1 MSIFDKLKKGLFL
14 THNDLILKLKKT
26 FQLGKGKEFEDS
38 LEETLQGADLGPVLV
53 QNLIEKVKRAKDLE
67 EAKKILKEELLKVF
81 DGFSPARMPDNFPY
95 VIILLGVNGSGKTTF
110 AAKYGYFL
118 KKEGFEVILSASDTF
133 RAAAIEQ
140 LQEWGKRAEIPVIS
154 KKQGADPAS
163 VLYESI
169 EKAKSFKK
177 GVVICDT
184 AGRLH
189 TKHNLMQEMAKIVK
203 VAGKA
208 KEGAPHQSILVLDA
222 TTGQNGLRQAEEF
235 KGVAPITGL
244 AITKLD
250 GTAKGGIALSIVQ
263 NLKIPIHYV
272 SVGEGLEDF
281 SFFSPEDYINNL
293 ID

>member
-1 MSIFDKLKKGLFL
+1 MSIFEKIKKGLTL
-14 THNDLILKLKKT
+14 THNDLILKLKKA
-26 FQLGKGKEFEDS
+26 FQLGKGKEFEEF
-38 LEETLQGADLGPVLV
+38 LEQTLQGADLGPALV
-53 QNLIEKVKRAKDLE
+53 YNLIEKIKKTNNLQ
-67 EAKKILKEELLKVF
+67 EAKEIIKLELKKIF
-81 DGFSPARMPDNFPY
+81 DSFEKPSIPSSFPY

-118 KKEGFEVILSASDTF
+118 KNEGLDVILSASDTF

-140 LQEWGKRAEIPVIS
+140 LTEWGRRADIPVVY

-169 EKAKSFKK
+169 EKAKNLDK

-189 TKHNLMQEMAKIVK
+189 TKYNLMQEMSKIVK

-208 KEGAPHQSILVLDA
+208 AEGAPHQTLLVLDA
-222 TTGQNGLRQAEEF
+222 TTGQNGLKQAESF
-235 KGVAPITGL
+235 KEVAPINGL

-250 GTAKGGIALSIVQ
+250 GTAKGGIAVSIVQ
-263 NLKIPIHYV
+263 NFKIPIHCI

-281 SFFSPEDYINNL
+281 SIFAPDDYINNL
-293 ID
+293 LE

>member
-26 FQLGKGKEFEDS
+26 FQLGKGKEFEES
-38 LEETLQGADLGPVLV
+38 LEETLQGADLGPLLV
-53 QNLIEKVKRAKDLE
+53 QNLIERIKKAKDLE
-67 EAKKILKEELLKVF
+67 EAKSILKEELKKVF
-81 DGFSPARMPDNFPY
+81 NGFSPPPLPDNFPY
-95 VIILLGVNGSGKTTF
+95 VILLLGVNGSGKTTF

-118 KKEGFEVILSASDTF
+118 KNKGFNVVLSASDTF

-169 EKAKSFKK
+169 EKAKNFEK

-189 TKHNLMQEMAKIVK
+189 TKYNLMQEMAKIVK

-208 KEGAPHQSILVLDA
+208 REGAPHQSILVLDA

-250 GTAKGGIALSIVQ
+250 GTAKGGIAISIVQ

-272 SVGEGLEDF
+272 SVGERLEDF
-281 SFFSPEDYINNL
+281 SFFSPEEYINNL
-293 ID
+293 IY

>member
-1 MSIFDKLKKGLFL
+1 VKIFEKIKKGLLL
-14 THNDLILKLKKT
+14 THDDLLLKLKKA
-26 FQLGKGKEFEDS
+26 FQLGGGKEFEDL
-38 LEETLQGADLGPVLV
+38 LEEILQGADLGPLLV
-53 QNLIEKVKRAKDLE
+53 QELFEKIKKAKDLE
-67 EAKKILKEELLKVF
+67 SAKVIIKEELKGVF
-81 DGFSPARMPDNFPY
+81 DGYVGPKSPEDFPY
-95 VIILLGVNGSGKTTF
+95 VVILLGVNGSGKTTF
-110 AAKYGYFL
+110 AAKLGYYL
-118 KKEGFEVILSASDTF
+118 KKEGFDVLLSASDTF

-140 LQEWGKRAEIPVIS
+140 LQEWGRRASIPVIS
-154 KKQGADPAS
+154 KNQGSDPAS

-169 EKAKSFKK
+169 EKAKNLKR

-189 TKHNLMQEMAKIVK
+189 TKHNLMQEMAKIIK

-208 KEGAPHQSILVLDA
+208 KEGAPHQTILVLDA
-222 TTGQNGLRQAEEF
+222 TTGQNGLKQAEEF

-250 GTAKGGIALSIVQ
+250 GTAKGGIAVSIVQ

-293 ID
+293 LD

>member
-1 MSIFDKLKKGLFL
+1 MSIFEKIKKGLTL
-14 THNDLILKLKKT
+14 THNDLTLKLKKA
-26 FQLGKGKEFEDS
+26 FQLGKGKEFEEF
-38 LEETLQGADLGPVLV
+38 LEQTLLGADLGPVLV
-53 QNLIEKVKRAKDLE
+53 YDLIEKIKKTNDLE
-67 EAKKILKEELLKVF
+67 EAKGVIKLELKKIF
-81 DGFSPARMPDNFPY
+81 DGFEAPSIPSNFPY

-118 KKEGFEVILSASDTF
+118 KNEGFDVILSASDTF

-140 LQEWGKRAEIPVIS
+140 LAEWGRRADIPVIY

-169 EKAKSFKK
+169 EKAKNLNK

-189 TKHNLMQEMAKIVK
+189 TKFNLMQEMSKIVK

-208 KEGAPHQSILVLDA
+208 IEGAPHQTLLVLDA
-222 TTGQNGLRQAEEF
+222 TTGQNGLRQAESF
-235 KGVAPITGL
+235 KEVAPINGL

-250 GTAKGGIALSIVQ
+250 GTAKGGVAVSIVQ
-263 NLKIPIHYV
+263 NFKIPIHYI
-272 SVGEGLEDF
+272 SVGEELEDF
-281 SFFSPEDYINNL
+281 SIFSPDDYIDNL
-293 ID
+293 FE

>member
-1 MSIFDKLKKGLFL
+1 MKIFEKIKKGLLL
-14 THNDLILKLKKT
+14 THDDLLLKLKKA
-26 FQLGKGKEFEDS
+26 FQLGKGKEFEES
-38 LEETLQGADLGPVLV
+38 LEEILQGADLGPSLV
-53 QNLIEKVKRAKDLE
+53 QSLIEKIKKTGDLE
-67 EAKKILKEELLKVF
+67 EAKLIIKEELKKVF
-81 DGFSPARMPDNFPY
+81 DGYQGVPDLNDFPY

-110 AAKYGYFL
+110 AAKLGHYY
-118 KKEGFEVILSASDTF
+118 KKEGMDVILSASDTF

-140 LQEWGKRAEIPVIS
+140 IQEWGKRAQIPVIS

-169 EKAKSFKK
+169 EKAKNLNK

-189 TKHNLMQEMAKIVK
+189 TKHNLMQEMAKIIK

-208 KEGAPHQSILVLDA
+208 KESAPHQTILVLDA
-222 TTGQNGLRQAEEF
+222 TTGQNGLKQAEEF
-235 KGVAPITGL
+235 KNVAPITGL

-250 GTAKGGIALSIVQ
+250 GTAKGGIAVSIVQ

-293 ID
+293 LD

>member
-1 MSIFDKLKKGLFL
+1 MKIFEKIKKGLLL
-14 THNDLILKLKKT
+14 THDDLLLKLKKA
-26 FQLGKGKEFEDS
+26 FQLGKGKEFEES
-38 LEETLQGADLGPVLV
+38 LEEILQGADLGPSLV
-53 QNLIEKVKRAKDLE
+53 QSLIEKIRKTEALE
-67 EAKKILKEELLKVF
+67 EAKLIIKEELKKVF
-81 DGFSPARMPDNFPY
+81 DGYKEVSDLENFPY

-110 AAKYGYFL
+110 AAKLGYYY
-118 KKEGFEVILSASDTF
+118 KKEGYDVILSASDTF

-140 LQEWGKRAEIPVIS
+140 IQEWGKRAQIPVIS

-169 EKAKSFKK
+169 EKARNLNK

-189 TKHNLMQEMAKIVK
+189 TKHNLMQEMAKIIK

-208 KEGAPHQSILVLDA
+208 KEGAPHQTILVLDA

-235 KGVAPITGL
+235 KNVAPITGL

-250 GTAKGGIALSIVQ
+250 GTAKAGIAVSIVQ

-272 SVGEGLEDF
+272 SVGEGLEDL

-293 ID
+293 LD